1 MSRRSQSLDLDA
13 GPDQGLAV
21 LLEQVTARLQAG
33 EPVDADE
40 LAAAHPEHAERLRQL
55 LPSLRL
61 LADASRHGLNGLS
74 PSAALTGLTD
84 DLSGEPLGDFRLL
97 REVGRGGMGVVYEA
111 EQLSLRRRVA
121 LKVLPWAA
129 ALDPKQLQRFKN
141 EALAA
146 ASLKHDHIVQV
157 FAVGC
162 ERGVHFYA
170 MEYVE
175 GQTLAQLIA
184 ALHRGDRP
192 PAAGD
197 AILDYPPSTGAA
209 PTAAVAALSTER
221 TGPKGR
227 EFYRWA
233 AGLIAQAADALEHAH
248 GLGIVHRDVKPG
260 NLLVDE
266 AGKLYVSDFGLAR
279 FGPDAGL
286 TVSGDLL
293 GTLRYMAPEQALARH
308 GLVDHRTDVYSLGAT
323 LYELLTG
330 RPAVDAADRAEV
342 LRRIAF
348 EDPAPPRK
356 LDKAIP
362 AELETVTLKC
372 LAKNPSERYATAG
385 ELADDLRRWLGHQT
399 IKAKPPS
406 LRQKAAKWARRHRPA
421 VAAVAVCAIAAVT
434 ALAGSTGWVASERA
448 ARRADVERR
457 ADDFLREAGRLYG
470 EGKRLEALAEA
481 EKAQAALDGGGTSE
495 GIRRRV
501 QESVTDLGMIGRL
514 EGIRLQERALENTPL
529 ARGPAS
535 IWKPTDGSAD
545 QAYARAFREYG
556 IDVDALDPAEAAG
569 RIRAK
574 GVRAELAAA
583 LDGWALV
590 RRSSRPEGDGG
601 WKRLLAVAR
610 TADPGGA
617 SDRVRLALERG
628 SKEALLELAATVKG
642 SELPPATVVLL
653 GDALI
658 AAGAADQAVRLLRPV
673 QFRRPDDFWVNH
685 SLARAFAKVQ
695 PPQRNEAVRYFT
707 AALARRPQSPE
718 AGMNLGIAL
727 DRLGRYDEAETV
739 LREVTRTAPDY
750 APAYNILAWHLFERL
765 DLDGAVAAER
775 EAIRLKPDWGW
786 AYHHL
791 GYLLSAKRDWDGA
804 IAAHRE
810 AYRLDPSLMGEEVV
824 CITRTLRDG
833 KGDVDAAVA
842 VYQEALAKEPENLFI
857 RAHFAEALA
866 AKGNLDQAEAI
877 SRDVL
882 RILPSDCHSHRILGE
897 ILDRRGK
904 WGEAAVHFRACL
916 RELPDRK
923 WEHANLRNVLWK
935 LGDWDGVVA
944 ACQDAI
950 LLSKNDDYFPHLDLG
965 HALMAKGDRDGAV
978 AAWRD
983 GLRACE
989 NYLRQTAGRSKDA
1002 YWAQAKIL
1010 VECDDARLQDP
1021 RRALEL
1027 ASKAVELGGRGAG
1040 EWGTVS
1046 LCHYRLGDWA
1056 GAIAAAEK
1064 ALAKNKGDAQAG
1076 LILALAHVRLGH
1088 LEQARQWYEK
1098 VVRWLDEPHW
1108 GYPYPYTNRLRAE
1121 AAAMLGIQD
1130 TPKSA
1135 RQPSP

>member
-1 MSRRSQSLDLDA
+1 
-13 GPDQGLAV
+13 
-21 LLEQVTARLQAG
+21 
-33 EPVDADE
+33 
-40 LAAAHPEHAERLRQL
+40 
-55 LPSLRL
+55 
-61 LADASRHGLNGLS
+61 
-74 PSAALTGLTD
+74 
-84 DLSGEPLGDFRLL
+84 
-97 REVGRGGMGVVYEA
+97 
-111 EQLSLRRRVA
+111 
-121 LKVLPWAA
+121 
-129 ALDPKQLQRFKN
+129 
-141 EALAA
+141 
-146 ASLKHDHIVQV
+146 
-157 FAVGC
+157 
-162 ERGVHFYA
+162 
-170 MEYVE
+170 
-175 GQTLAQLIA
+175 
-184 ALHRGDRP
+184 
-192 PAAGD
+192 
-197 AILDYPPSTGAA
+197 
-209 PTAAVAALSTER
+209 
-221 TGPKGR
+221 
-227 EFYRWA
+227 
-233 AGLIAQAADALEHAH
+233 LEHAH
-248 GLGIVHRDVKPG
+248 SLGIVHRDVKPG
-260 NLLVDE
+260 NLLVD
-266 AGKLYVSDFGLAR
+266 ATGKLWVTDFGLAR

-286 TVSGDLL
+286 TMSGDLL
-293 GTLRYMAPEQALARH
+293 GTLRYMAPEQALSHH
-308 GLVDHRTDVYSLGAT
+308 GLVDHRADVYALGAT

-330 RPAVDAADRAEV
+330 RPAVAAAERAEV
-342 LRRIAF
+342 LRQIAF
-348 EDPAPPRK
+348 EEPTPLRK

-362 AELETVTLKC
+362 AELETIALKC
-372 LAKNPSERYATAG
+372 LAKNPNERYATAG
-385 ELADDLRRWLGHQT
+385 ELADDLWRWLGDQT
-399 IKAKPPS
+399 IKARPPS
-406 LRQKAAKWARRHRPA
+406 LRQKVAKWARRHQA
-421 VAAVAVCAIAAVT
+421 VVWAAAVCAVVAVT
-434 ALAGSTGWVASERA
+434 ALAASAGWVAQERA
-448 ARRADVERR
+448 ARRADAERR
-457 ADDFLREAGRLYG
+457 ADDFLRESARLFG
-470 EGKRLEALAEA
+470 EGKRPEALAEA

-501 QESVTDLGMIGRL
+501 QESLDDLGMIGRL

-529 ARGPAS
+529 ARWPAS
-535 IWKPTDGSAD
+535 IWKPTDGLAD
-545 QAYARAFREYG
+545 QAYARAFREYA

-574 GVRAELAAA
+574 GARAELAAA

-610 TADPGGA
+610 AADPGGA

-628 SKEALLELAATVKG
+628 SKEALLELAATATG
-642 SELPPATVVLL
+642 PELPPATLVLL

-658 AAGAADQAVRLLRPV
+658 ASGAADEAARLLRPV
-673 QFRRPDDFWVNH
+673 QLRRPDDFWVNQ
-685 SLARAFAKVQ
+685 SLARAFAKAR
-695 PPQRNEAVRYFT
+695 PPQWNEAVRYFT
-707 AALARRPQSPE
+707 AALARRPRSPE
-718 AGMNLGIAL
+718 AGMSLGSAL
-727 DRLGRYDEAETV
+727 ERLGRYDEAGTV
-739 LREVTRTAPDY
+739 FREVTCTAPDY
-750 APAYNILAWHLFERL
+750 APAYNQLAWHLLARH

-791 GYLLSAKRDWDGA
+791 GFLLSAKRDWDGA

-824 CITRTLRDG
+824 CISRTLRDG
-833 KGDVDAAVA
+833 KRDVDAAAA

-897 ILDRRGK
+897 ILQKRGN

-923 WEHANLRNVLWK
+923 WEHANLRKVLWK
-935 LGDWDGVVA
+935 LGDWDGVIA
-944 ACQDAI
+944 ACREAI
-950 LLSKNDDYFPHLDLG
+950 LLSKNDDTFPHLDLG

-989 NYLRQTAGRSKDA
+989 DYLRQTAGRSKDA

-1027 ASKAVELGGRGAG
+1027 ASKAVELGGHVAG
-1040 EWGTVS
+1040 EWVMVS

-1064 ALAKNKGDAQAG
+1064 AKNNPQVW
-1076 LILALAHVRLGH
+1076 LILALAHARLGH
-1088 LEQARQWYEK
+1088 PEQARQWYEK
-1098 VVRWLDEPHW
+1098 AVRWLDEPHQ